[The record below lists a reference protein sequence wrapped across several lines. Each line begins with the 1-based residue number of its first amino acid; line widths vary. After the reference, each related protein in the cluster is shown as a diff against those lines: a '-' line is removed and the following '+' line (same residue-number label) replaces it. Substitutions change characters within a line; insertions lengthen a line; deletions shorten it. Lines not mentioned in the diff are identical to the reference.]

1 MLDRAG
7 ARAHDQAA
15 IERLGLPGIAMME
28 VAAATIAAVLLARL
42 DREWPHSDA
51 SHPALLLCGPGN
63 NGGDGY
69 GIARHLLNAGIPIAV
84 LALGTPAAGSD
95 AEIERGVLERMGV
108 PIGDARDAA
117 AWPAAPALVVD
128 ALFGTGLDRAL
139 VGGAAEIVER
149 ANRLAVPILAVDLP
163 SGIDADGGPP
173 RGAAIRA
180 TLTCTMVAPK
190 PVLFDLDAQPWIGLV
205 EVVPIGTP
213 TALLAE
219 FGRPLPQRLGG
230 DARRAAAH
238 PPQPPPR
245 GGG

>member
-7 ARAHDQAA
+7 AIAHDRAA

-28 VAAATIAAVLLARL
+28 VAAATTAAVLLARL
-42 DREWPHSDA
+42 DRGWPHPDA
-51 SHPALLLCGPGN
+51 THPALLLCGPGN

-69 GIARHLLNAGIPIAV
+69 GIARHLLNAGVPVVV
-84 LALGTPAAGSD
+84 LALGTPPAGSD
-95 AEIERGVLERMGV
+95 AAIERGVLERMGV
-108 PIGDARDAA
+108 PIGDASSAG
-117 AWPAAPALVVD
+117 AWPATPALVVD
-128 ALFGTGLDRAL
+128 ALFGTGLGRPL
-139 VGGAAEIVER
+139 EGGAAEAVER

-180 TLTCTMVAPK
+180 TLTCTMAAPK

-213 TALLAE
+213 AALLAE
-219 FGRPLPQRLGG
+219 FGRPLPHRAKG
-230 DARRAAAH
+230 DARRAAAN

-245 GGG
+245 GGE